1 MKKLGLLLS
10 LMLLLNASTWAQR
23 DPKALE
29 VLDAMSEKYQ
39 NIDAFSAKLVY
50 KLENPSERLNET
62 FKGEIKVMGEKYR
75 LKIGE
80 QEIINNG
87 TTIWTYLREVN
98 EVNVDNYYPEDDP
111 MAPAKIYTIYRD
123 GYKYAYV
130 EQKKQKGNLVEV
142 IDLEPENKDEPFY
155 KIRLTI
161 SKEDKTLLNYKV
173 FDKNGNRYLWSVS
186 DFDPNLKLT
195 ASHFEFDAG
204 DYKDV
209 EIIDTGQVVA
219 GNYSKDKAHPA
230 RYDKLFE
237 QVESSIA

>member
-209 EIIDTGQVVA
+209 EIIDL
-219 GNYSKDKAHPA
+219 
-230 RYDKLFE
+230 R
-237 QVESSIA
+237 

>member
-1 MKKLGLLLS
+1 MKKLGLLFS
-10 LMLLLNASTWAQR
+10 LMLLLHTTMWAQR

-62 FKGEIKVMGEKYR
+62 FRGEILVMGDMYR

-111 MAPAKIYTIYRD
+111 MAPARIYTIYRD

-130 EQKKQKGNLVEV
+130 EQKKQKGSLVEV

-161 SKEDKTLLNYKV
+161 SKDDNTLLNYKV

-195 ASHFEFDAG
+195 ASHFEFNAR

-209 EIIDTGQVVA
+209 EIIDL
-219 GNYSKDKAHPA
+219 
-230 RYDKLFE
+230 R
-237 QVESSIA
+237 

>member
-1 MKKLGLLLS
+1 MKKLGLLFS
-10 LMLLLNASTWAQR
+10 LMLLLHTTMWAQR

-62 FKGEIKVMGEKYR
+62 FRGEIMVMGDMYR

-111 MAPAKIYTIYRD
+111 MAPARIYTIYRD

-130 EQKKQKGNLVEV
+130 EQKKQKGSLVEV

-161 SKEDKTLLNYKV
+161 SKDDKTLLNYKV

-186 DFDPNLKLT
+186 DFDPSLKLT
-195 ASHFEFDAG
+195 ASHFEFNAG

-209 EIIDTGQVVA
+209 EIIDL
-219 GNYSKDKAHPA
+219 
-230 RYDKLFE
+230 R
-237 QVESSIA
+237 